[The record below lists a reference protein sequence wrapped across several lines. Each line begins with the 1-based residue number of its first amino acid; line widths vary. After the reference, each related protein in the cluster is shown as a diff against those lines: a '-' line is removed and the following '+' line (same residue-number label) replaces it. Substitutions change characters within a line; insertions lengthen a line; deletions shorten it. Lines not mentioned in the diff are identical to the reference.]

1 MTRRVALMGNPNVGK
16 STIFNGL
23 TRLRQHTGNWAGVT
37 VSCAVGQFSYGGQ
50 DFSAVDLPGIYSFDT
65 RSAEEELT
73 KDFILNED
81 YDFLLVVCD
90 ATCLERGLYLLSQAA
105 GLLEHREEA
114 GPMPQAVLCVNL
126 CDEAE
131 KKGIRIDFKALERS
145 LGIPVTPCCGRDG
158 QRPVNLKEA
167 AGLPG
172 RLMPLCL
179 RLLLP
184 GLSVPEAPLRLLPQ
198 RPGGPGGHLY
208 KGTLQKKGR
217 AAGPDPHRPLH
228 WYGGHGTAASG
239 DFLAHH
245 HRGQLPVL
253 HAVGPVFLPG
263 AAAG

>member
-114 GPMPQAVLCVNL
+114 GPCPRRSSASISAMRL
-126 CDEAE
+126 
-131 KKGIRIDFKALERS
+131 KKRGSGSIL
-145 LGIPVTPCCGRDG
+145 
-158 QRPVNLKEA
+158 RPW
-167 AGLPG
+167 
-172 RLMPLCL
+172 
-179 RLLLP
+179 
-184 GLSVPEAPLRLLPQ
+184 SVPWGSL
-198 RPGGPGGHLY
+198 
-208 KGTLQKKGR
+208 
-217 AAGPDPHRPLH
+217 
-228 WYGGHGTAASG
+228 
-239 DFLAHH
+239 
-245 HRGQLPVL
+245 
-253 HAVGPVFLPG
+253 
-263 AAAG
+263 

>member
-1 MTRRVALMGNPNVGK
+1 MTRRMALMGNPNVGK

-37 VSCAVGQFSYGGQ
+37 VSCAMGQFSYGGQ

-131 KKGIRIDFKALERS
+131 KKGIQIDFKALERS
-145 LGIPVTPCCGRDG
+145 LGIPVSPCCGRTDRG
-158 QRPVNLKEA
+158 
-167 AGLPG
+167 
-172 RLMPLCL
+172 
-179 RLLLP
+179 LLP
-184 GLSVPEAPLRLLPQ
+184 LKKLLAS
-198 RPGGPGGHLY
+198 L
-208 KGTLQKKGR
+208 
-217 AAGPDPHRPLH
+217 
-228 WYGGHGTAASG
+228 TASCPCACASCS
-239 DFLAHH
+239 
-245 HRGQLPVL
+245 
-253 HAVGPVFLPG
+253 
-263 AAAG
+263 

>member
-131 KKGIRIDFKALERS
+131 KKGIRIDFMNVMNWDMNGKIL
-145 LGIPVTPCCGRDG
+145 I
-158 QRPVNLKEA
+158 
-167 AGLPG
+167 
-172 RLMPLCL
+172 
-179 RLLLP
+179 
-184 GLSVPEAPLRLLPQ
+184 
-198 RPGGPGGHLY
+198 
-208 KGTLQKKGR
+208 
-217 AAGPDPHRPLH
+217 
-228 WYGGHGTAASG
+228 
-239 DFLAHH
+239 
-245 HRGQLPVL
+245 
-253 HAVGPVFLPG
+253 
-263 AAAG
+263 